1 MLVYESKVNGEV
13 LTEGQYDSFIKK
25 EYEENKDDLEGET
38 LEEYKAY
45 DDSFNLYDADWK
57 TNLGDYDL
65 YIAREDD
72 GNPYSAVIIKYHE
85 NINVKDKIR
94 IYVVENDVELVNI
107 EDLAD
112 SYDDADNA
120 DEKDVYFK
128 GIEERA
134 GI

>member
-13 LTEGQYDSFIKK
+13 LTDNQ
-25 EYEENKDDLEGET
+25 
-38 LEEYKAY
+38 YKALLAEEAKENGVSLQEWTSCP
-45 DDSFNLYDADWK
+45 DEDFDVYDADWK

-65 YIAREDD
+65 YIARKDD

-85 NINVKDKIR
+85 NINIKNKLR

-107 EDLAD
+107 EDLAAK
-112 SYDDADNA
+112 YDDADNA
-120 DEKDVYFK
+120 DDQDMYFK
-128 GIEERA
+128 GIEELA